1 MFLNDKISGRKSAMI
16 KQIQKRDG
24 RLVPFDKHKIKVAI
38 GKAFESSK
46 EKKTKKQ
53 LLFLLIR

>member
-1 MFLNDKISGRKSAMI
+1 MI

-24 RLVPFDKHKIKVAI
+24 RLVSFDKHKIKVAI
-38 GKAFESSK
+38 GKAFETSK
-46 EKKTKKQ
+46 EKNLKKR